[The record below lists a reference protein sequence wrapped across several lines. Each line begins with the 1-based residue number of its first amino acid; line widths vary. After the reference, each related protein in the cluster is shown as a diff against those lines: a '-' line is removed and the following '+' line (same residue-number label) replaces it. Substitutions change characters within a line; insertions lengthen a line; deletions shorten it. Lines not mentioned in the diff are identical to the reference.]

1 VVVERERAG
10 ISFPAAL
17 EQRYTMTDFNAA
29 EEEGMPKQQI
39 VRTSKID

>member
-29 EEEGMPKQQI
+29 EEGMPKQQI